1 MKTLYNE
8 KITEW
13 IEQCTGRDNPIVDKP
28 SEAYANFI
36 PLTNNAKI
44 KICDSIINLA
54 RQVFGPYGGYW
65 IQKIGDKHNNVN
77 PDEYVIKSKDGNEFF
92 KKLSFV
98 NEYAQVFLLS
108 IQGYTKY
115 IADARTE
122 DINQT
127 SKDGTTS
134 TALLSAAFSKFLLIE
149 LELMK
154 ARGINHR
161 LPSTMYNLF
170 FDVLNGVGSQMIAD
184 HAVKVYDDA
193 NNSYIDGF
201 EQYAINAV
209 NTTIDSNPVLSG
221 CFNDFMQKCKNEGI
235 NILNVSQEAKP
246 KFEYDTPK
254 VVIEMINGVKFA
266 ALKIDE
272 LPITK
277 FQFKNT
283 PFFIFD
289 GFIEDGHVKIFMEEL
304 KRYLTSLANTPLF
317 TPDLQPVIFLT
328 RTPDK
333 LIRSLANL
341 SKVGQLISYKD
352 ANGNNTHTYIKPVFF
367 QIMTEFEHADHY
379 KTIKDIFSDNVVDLN
394 AMNHYII
401 QQRKEENMYD
411 ESNQELEFDSSKE
424 HISLQAFY
432 PNILVNGIVQR
443 TKFDFDRTITH
454 KKGEKTYSP
463 VLFHLKE
470 IDGTTYYDVSENTLN
485 SLMGDISFEGSFIRI
500 DSSNDITQQKISA
513 ARIELTELRK
523 RLNESLTPMAGLDE
537 RIDYLTAS
545 TIRPIIY
552 SQTASQQSQLITLY
566 NDALGVFASVHKDG
580 VMPGANTFFLK
591 YFDLFKEN
599 VYKYINEMLQNVP
612 NEKKEFYM
620 IHVESILNAMYNAYA
635 YIYSFIDDNI
645 EHLKRYQESGIQSGV
660 NPTQQTDLLT
670 IYNVVSGRWED
681 TIIEPA
687 CTTKDVFRAML
698 NIAQDFILINSIQ
711 ITSKYDQMDAIQE
724 KTTMTY
730 HPINLDYAP
739 SSEIEK
745 YSLENFNKINKDR
758 K

>member
-1 MKTLYNE
+1 MDKYKSTI
-8 KITEW
+8 KEW
-13 IEQCTGRDNPIVDKP
+13 IENCTGRNNEVVDRP

-44 KICDSIINLA
+44 KICDSIIELA

-65 IQKIGDKHNNVN
+65 IQKIGDKRNNVN

-134 TALLSAAFSKFLLIE
+134 TALLSAAFAKFLLIE

-154 ARGINHR
+154 SKGINHR
-161 LPSTMYNLF
+161 LPSTMYNLI
-170 FDVLNGVGSQMIAD
+170 FDVLNGVGSKMIAD
-184 HAVKVYDDA
+184 HAVKVYDDK
-193 NNSYIDGF
+193 NNTYIEGM
-201 EQYAINAV
+201 EKYALNAV

-221 CFNDFMQKCKNEGI
+221 CFSEFMEKCKLEGI
-235 NILNVSQEAKP
+235 NILDVSQEANP
-246 KFEYDTPK
+246 KFEFDTPK

-277 FQFKNT
+277 FQFKQT
-283 PFFIFD
+283 PFLILD
-289 GFIEDGHVKIFMEEL
+289 GYIEDGHVKIFMEEL
-304 KRYLTSLANTPLF
+304 GRYLASLVNTPIF
-317 TPDLQPVIFLT
+317 TPDLQPVILLT

-333 LIRSLANL
+333 LIKSLASL
-341 SKVGQLISYKD
+341 SKVGKLVSYKN
-352 ANGNNTHTYIKPVFF
+352 AEGNNVQTYIKPVFF
-367 QIMTEFEHADHY
+367 QIMNEFENADHY
-379 KTIKDIFSDNVVDLN
+379 KTIREIFSDNVVDLN

-401 QQRKEENMYD
+401 QERKEEYMYD
-411 ESNQELEFDSSKE
+411 ESHQELEFDPGKE
-424 HISLQAFY
+424 HISLQMFY
-432 PNILVNGIVQR
+432 PNILTSGTLQR
-443 TKFDFDRTITH
+443 TKVNFDRTVSY
-454 KKGEKTYSP
+454 KRGEKSYSP
-463 VLFHLKE
+463 VTFDLIE
-470 IDGTTYYDVSENTLN
+470 VEGTTRYNVIENSMN
-485 SLMGDISFEGSFIRI
+485 SLLGDISFEGSFIRI
-500 DSSNDITQQKISA
+500 DSANERTQQKISS

-537 RIDYLTAS
+537 RISYLTAT
-545 TIRPIIY
+545 TIRPVIY

-591 YFDLFKEN
+591 YFDLFKEE
-599 VYKYINEMLQNVP
+599 VYVHINEMLQNVP
-612 NEKKEFYM
+612 ADKKELYM
-620 IHVESILNAMYNAYA
+620 IHVDSILTAMYNAYA
-635 YIYSFIDDNI
+635 YVYSFIDDNPQN
-645 EHLKRYQESGIQSGV
+645 LKRYQMSWMLKDESKPADFSDI
-660 NPTQQTDLLT
+660 LT
-670 IYNVVSGRWED
+670 MYNVVTGRWEES
-681 TIIEPA
+681 IIEPA

-730 HPINLDYAP
+730 HPINLEYAP
-739 SSEIEK
+739 ESEIEK
-745 YSLENFNKINKDR
+745 YSLQRFIKKDTQT